1 MQPAAVAASK
11 NEQKNN
17 WWCER
22 FRLLLLSSHMC
33 IVEMCGFK
41 TSTFG
46 GHGLI
51 LCDFS
56 CQMNVSEYNN
66 IVHLRPQD

>member
-11 NEQKNN
+11 NEQKIIDDVNVSN
-17 WWCER
+17 CCCYVHICVP
-22 FRLLLLSSHMC
+22 L
-33 IVEMCGFK
+33 MCGFK